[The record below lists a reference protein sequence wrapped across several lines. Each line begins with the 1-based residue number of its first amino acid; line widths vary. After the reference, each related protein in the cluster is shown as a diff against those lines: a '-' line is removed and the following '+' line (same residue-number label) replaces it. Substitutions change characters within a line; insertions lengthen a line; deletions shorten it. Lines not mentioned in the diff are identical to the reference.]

1 MKEKRREEKY
11 YTLANFLSFK
21 LFIALLSLILFFS
34 ISCKSNEEPTETPP
48 AEPTEPTKPPTPTT
62 KHELEG
68 TWVGYDK
75 EDNNYKLEFK
85 VDSEGNINFSPQPA
99 LDYDN
104 SLYSYTY
111 KGKIVVS
118 NTYDYPFTVNLSNR
132 VVAAMDE
139 PEGIF
144 TFTNSS
150 NCNASYT
157 KILWFSSSG
166 AGVTNI
172 IIDFTKQ

>member
-11 YTLANFLSFK
+11 YTLANFYHSS

-34 ISCKSNEEPTETPP
+34 ISCKSNEEP
-48 AEPTEPTKPPTPTT
+48 AEPTKPPTPTT

-85 VDSEGNINFSPQPA
+85 VDSDGNINFSPQPA